1 MADHAFAA
9 RPYAQAVFEIART
22 TGDFRSWSEFLQLAA
37 TLVMDPELGRALQA
51 PGSDVDKIAVAMADV
66 CREQF
71 GSQAFSGDGAWA
83 TAGNFLRLL
92 AENRRLAALPDI
104 AGRYEQL
111 RAQAENTLD
120 VVLTSAS
127 AVDEGQKSRIAASL
141 RQRLGREIRISVKLD
156 PALIGGARLQI
167 GDRVIDGSVRTG
179 LDKLATALSA

>member
-9 RPYAQAVFEIART
+9 RPYAQAIFEIARA

-37 TLVMDPELGRALQA
+37 SLMLDASLARTLQA
-51 PGSDVDKIAVAMADV
+51 PASDVDKIAVAMADV
-66 CREQF
+66 CREQL
-71 GSQAFSGDGAWA
+71 GDQAFAGDGGRA
-83 TAGNFLRLL
+83 TATNFLRLL
-92 AENRRLAALPDI
+92 AENRRLASLPDI

>member
-1 MADHAFAA
+1 MADNAFAA
-9 RPYAQAVFEIART
+9 RPYAQAVFEIAKS

-37 TLVMDPELGRALQA
+37 TLVMDPELAKILQT
-51 PGSDVDKIAVAMADV
+51 PGSNVDRIAVAMAEV
-66 CREQF
+66 SCEQL
-71 GSQAFSGDGAWA
+71 GSQAFAGDGARA
-83 TAGNFLRLL
+83 TASNFLRLL
-92 AENRRLAALPDI
+92 GENRRLAALPDI

-127 AVDEGQKSRIAASL
+127 AVDEGQQSRIAASL
-141 RQRLGREIRISVKLD
+141 RQRLGREIRISIKID

>member
-1 MADHAFAA
+1 MADNAFAA
-9 RPYAQAVFEIART
+9 RPYAQAVFEIARA
-22 TGDFRSWSEFLQLAA
+22 TGDFRSWSAFLQIAA
-37 TLVMDPELGRALQA
+37 GQVLDPELAKTLQA

-66 CREQF
+66 SCEQLDA
-71 GSQAFSGDGAWA
+71 GAFAGDGART
-83 TAGNFLRLL
+83 TASNFLRLL

-127 AVDEGQKSRIAASL
+127 AVDEGQQSRIAASL
-141 RQRLGREIRISVKLD
+141 KQRLGREIRISIKLD
-156 PALIGGARLQI
+156 SALIGGARLQI